1 MAELNPQAYLAKN
14 SRLLPQ
20 ELQVVSLVLEL
31 LWVARLI
38 RLALMPPLIL
48 LQLDYLAKTKIPQNN
63 QVPHQ
68 ACLVKILELPRAPAV
83 EDLEWVV
90 EPSDR
95 SKTKLHRKMLCSV
108 EIKIH
113 RSLQA
118 LALPLQSLM
127 PPLLK
132 IRPVAFLVRKIPRQP
147 LLSNPIRS
155 LSCRLHR
162 SKTMQEVTRAPNLTS
177 LEERMLLH
185 RSRRSVGLR

>member
-1 MAELNPQAYLAKN
+1 VAELNPQAYLAKN

-90 EPSDR
+90 ECLDR
-95 SKTKLHRKMLCSV
+95 SKTKRKKICSV
-108 EIKIH
+108 EVKIH

-162 SKTMQEVTRAPNLTS
+162 SKTMQEVTRAPNLIS
-177 LEERMLLH
+177 LEERRLLH

>member
-20 ELQVVSLVLEL
+20 ELQVVSLILEL

-155 LSCRLHR
+155 LSCRLH
-162 SKTMQEVTRAPNLTS
+162 
-177 LEERMLLH
+177 
-185 RSRRSVGLR
+185 